1 MTFWEKTKLVF
12 SEAFNQVLDYLL
24 PIIKL
29 LLTEAGRFVM
39 QMAMDAV
46 LEAEKALIEP
56 GSGPEKFKRAEDAVK
71 AALENAGMN
80 LALHS
85 IHTAI
90 QIAVTR
96 MKASQ

>member
-1 MTFWEKTKLVF
+1 MNFWEKTKLIF
-12 SEAFNQVLDYLL
+12 SEAFNQVFDYLL

-39 QMAMDAV
+39 QVAMDAV
-46 LEAEKALIEP
+46 LEAEKALTEP
-56 GSGPEKFKRAEDAVK
+56 GSGPEKFERAEGAVK
-71 AALENAGMN
+71 AALDNAGMN
-80 LALHS
+80 LALHL

-90 QIAVTR
+90 QTAVTR